1 MTEIS
6 VNNEDLTPPPAPGL
20 NIQDIVQLLNI
31 VDAAC
36 RRGAFRAEEM
46 SGVGSVYDKVL
57 QFLKSTGA
65 IQEAEANEEQDS
77 TGSE

>member
-1 MTEIS
+1 MTEVS
-6 VNNEDLTPPPAPGL
+6 VNNNDLIPPPNPGL

-46 SGVGSVYDKVL
+46 SGVGGVYDKVL
-57 QFLKSTGA
+57 EFLKSTGA
-65 IQEAEANEEQDS
+65 IKEEKVEQDS
-77 TGSE
+77 TESE

>member
-1 MTEIS
+1 MTELS
-6 VNNEDLTPPPAPGL
+6 VNHEDLTPPPAAGL
-20 NIQDIVQLLNI
+20 NIQDIVQLLNV

-46 SGVGSVYDKVL
+46 SGIGSVYDKVL
-57 QFLKSTGA
+57 EFLKSTGA
-65 IQEAEANEEQDS
+65 IKEDKEEQDS

>member
-1 MTEIS
+1 MTEVS
-6 VNNEDLTPPPAPGL
+6 VNNNDLIPPPSPGL

-46 SGVGSVYDKVL
+46 SGVGSTYDKVL
-57 QFLKSTGA
+57 EFLKSTGA
-65 IQEAEANEEQDS
+65 LKDSNEEQDS